1 MNKEAH
7 MMNYKILIADDE
19 EHILKS
25 YKNKLER
32 HLDIMPTF
40 TQSPLEALELAQQ
53 SPDEFAVIMLDYTFE
68 GYGKTGAE
76 VAREILESNPKQP
89 IIICSGMNNQ
99 DSAINSLRAGVVDFI
114 KKGGEIEDII
124 LKIRSYFKKFDETRR
139 ILNSK
144 NTYRSALI
152 ENADLIRKIGMIGQS
167 EAMADVAKKIIRFGE
182 NKSQDTV
189 LIRGESGTGKELIAK
204 ALHELSPRKGKQFV
218 AINCGAINTN
228 LLESELFGHKKGSFT
243 GANTDKVG
251 KLKVAGG
258 GTVFL
263 DEIGDMPMGLQVK
276 LLRFLQEG
284 TITPVGATDPIK
296 VNVRVIAATHV
307 DLEKAIKE
315 GRFRE
320 DLFYRLNVL
329 RLNLLP
335 LRERPDDIDP
345 LIFHFIKKHPQGKN
359 KKVLYKTIQ
368 YLKAYE
374 WHGNVRELENT
385 ITHLLSNSTSDD
397 ITESDLE
404 NKFFENSPI
413 YLTDFSCDYKAMRK
427 KLDDYVDR
435 MEREFILSKV
445 RNEPSLRVAAESIA
459 ISKSALHRKLKNWGY
474 DLSGVS

>member
-1 MNKEAH
+1 MNKEAR

-25 YKNKLER
+25 YKSKLDR
-32 HLDIMPTF
+32 HLDITPTF
-40 TQSPLEALELAQQ
+40 TQSPLEALEIAKKN
-53 SPDEFAVIMLDYTFE
+53 PDEFAVIMLDYSFE
-68 GYGKTGAE
+68 GHEKTGAE
-76 VAREILESNPKQP
+76 VAKEILAVNPKQP

-114 KKGGEIEDII
+114 KKGGDVEDII

-139 ILNSK
+139 VLNSK
-144 NTYRSALI
+144 NTYRTSLI
-152 ENADLIRKIGMIGQS
+152 ENSSLIRKIGMIGQS
-167 EAMADVAKKIIRFGE
+167 EAMADVAQRIIRFGE

-189 LIRGESGTGKELIAK
+189 LIRGESGTGKELIAQ
-204 ALHELSPRKGKQFV
+204 ALHDLSPRKDKQFV
-218 AINCGAINTN
+218 AINCGAINSN

-251 KLKVAGG
+251 QLKVAGG

-263 DEIGDMPMGLQVK
+263 DEIGDMPLSLQVK

-284 TITPVGATDPIK
+284 TITPVGETKPIK

-307 DLEKAIKE
+307 DLEKAIEE
-315 GRFRE
+315 GTFRE

-335 LRERPDDIDP
+335 LRERVEDIEP
-345 LIFHFIKKHPQGKN
+345 LILHFMEKHPQGKG
-359 KKVLYKTIQ
+359 KKILYKTIQ
-368 YLKAYE
+368 YLKSYE
-374 WHGNVRELENT
+374 WKGNIRELENT
-385 ITHLLSNSTSDD
+385 IANLLSNSDSSE

-404 NKFFENSPI
+404 NKFFDNSPAH
-413 YLTDFSCDYKAMRK
+413 LTDFSCDYKAMKK
-427 KLDDYVDR
+427 KLEEYVER
-435 MEREFILSKV
+435 IEREFILSKV
-445 RNEPSLRVAAESIA
+445 RDEPSLRVAAESIA
-459 ISKSALHRKLKNWGY
+459 ISKSVLHRKLKNWGY